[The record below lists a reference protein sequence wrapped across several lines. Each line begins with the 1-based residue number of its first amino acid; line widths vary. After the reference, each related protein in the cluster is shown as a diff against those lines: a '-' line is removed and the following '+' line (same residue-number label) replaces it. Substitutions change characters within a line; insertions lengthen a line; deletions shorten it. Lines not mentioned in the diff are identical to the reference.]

1 LNTELRIVQKRI
13 DQKST
18 GQNIVEPRQHKM
30 NKNTVKNT
38 IEDEKVN
45 AIRVEISL
53 KGNELRQQYPWL
65 NYQNTIG
72 MTLFLLSIVGIF
84 LTAWLYIN
92 NFIPVYL
99 TIVAIALCGSV
110 LHEIEHDLIHWQYF
124 KQHKPVHHLMMF
136 IVWAFR
142 PTSLNPWIR
151 RRIHLL
157 HHKTSG
163 TSADIEERGIGNG
176 QSFSSLRWLIM
187 LDTFTGNLVKIIV
200 SSSHEKKRQHVLK
213 ILAANFPF
221 PIACAICWYSFLM
234 IHLLNSINIYAGLNV
249 YGFGLSFQLWFEFW
263 FEQQSSHIELLNM
276 VVALWIAPSYL
287 RSFCLNF
294 ISSNMHYYGDVQ
306 TLRQQTQ
313 VLNAWYFWPFQLFC
327 FNFGSTHSIHHFV
340 VGEPFFIRLLT
351 VSAAHDVMR
360 KYGIR
365 FNDLGTFKRKNR
377 YQLQK
382 QQTNTLE
389 LRHE

>member
-1 LNTELRIVQKRI
+1 
-13 DQKST
+13 
-18 GQNIVEPRQHKM
+18 M
-30 NKNTVKNT
+30 NKNKSTVNT
-38 IEDEKVN
+38 MLEDEKVK
-45 AIRVEISL
+45 AIRLAITL
-53 KGNELRQQYPWL
+53 KGNQLRQQHPWL
-65 NYQNTIG
+65 NFQNALG
-72 MTLFLLSIVGIF
+72 LSLFLLSSICI
-84 LTAWLYIN
+84 LLIAWFYIN
-92 NFIPVYL
+92 NLFPVYFA
-99 TIVAIALCGSV
+99 IPAIALCGSV

-124 KQHKPVHHLMMF
+124 KHNKPVHHLMMF
-136 IVWAFR
+136 LVWAFR

-163 TSADIEERGIGNG
+163 TASDIEERGIGNG

-187 LDTFTGNLVKIIV
+187 LDTFTGNLIKIIV
-200 SSSHEKKRQHVLK
+200 SPSHEKKGLHILK

-221 PIACAICWYSFLM
+221 PIVCAICWYSFLA
-234 IHLLNSINIYAGLNV
+234 IHLVNSINIFAGLDV
-249 YGFGLSFQLWFEFW
+249 FGFGLWFELW
-263 FEQQSSHIELLNM
+263 FEQQSSYISLLNT
-276 VVALWIAPSYL
+276 VVVIWVAPSYL

-340 VGEPFFIRLLT
+340 VGEPFYIRLLT

-360 KYGIR
+360 KQGVR
-365 FNDLGTFKRKNR
+365 FNDLGTFTRKNR
-377 YQLQK
+377 YQQQK

-389 LRHE
+389 LNDEK